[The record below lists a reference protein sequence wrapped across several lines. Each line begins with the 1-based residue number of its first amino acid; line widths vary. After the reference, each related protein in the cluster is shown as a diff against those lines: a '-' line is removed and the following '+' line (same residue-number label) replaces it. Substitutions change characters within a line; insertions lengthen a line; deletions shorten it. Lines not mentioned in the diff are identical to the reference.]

1 VLSFDP
7 ATRLLT
13 LMEAPGVPEY
23 PLVGL
28 RGITDCLPQAF
39 WEVEKHG
46 KKVEA
51 VFMHPATVAF
61 ILRTTEKVIIP
72 TGLTNDTFDPK
83 FEAWVLSEAHLV
95 CSQHVPED
103 CLYLCV
109 GQEDEDDPIDIEK
122 GTLCMM
128 VTV

>member
-1 VLSFDP
+1 MLSFDP

-13 LMEAPGVPEY
+13 LMEAPGVSEY

-28 RGITDCLPQAF
+28 SGISGGLPQAF

-51 VFMHPATVAF
+51 VFIHPATAAYV
-61 ILRTTEKVIIP
+61 LRTTEKVIIP
-72 TGLTNDTFDPK
+72 SGINDTFDPK
-83 FEAWVLSEAHLV
+83 FEAWILDEAHLV
-95 CSQHVPED
+95 CSQHVPQD

-109 GQEDEDDPIDIEK
+109 GQEDDEPLDIEK
-122 GTLCMM
+122 GTLR
-128 VTV
+128 VSVVV